1 MKLQVKY
8 FGMMTDLTNTDQ
20 EVLELQ
26 TPISI
31 QSLKK
36 TLEEKHNALKGI
48 LFQIAIDQEIIN
60 QEDHQIQKDAEIA
73 LLPAFAGG

>member
-20 EVLELQ
+20 EVLELH

-48 LFQIAIDQEIIN
+48 LFQIAIDQEIFS
-60 QEDHQIQKDAEIA
+60 QEDHQIEEDAEIA